1 MVPGVKANDEDPGKS
16 FNNIVMTNQIPISVK
31 IDAHIW
37 CDLQAE
43 INLGYQKRNR
53 LINEAIDF
61 YISYLE
67 VKRSMKCTS
76 DMDSRKKIL
85 DKFTSQIFPGLLT

>member
-1 MVPGVKANDEDPGKS
+1 
-16 FNNIVMTNQIPISVK
+16 MTNQIPISAK

-43 INLGYQKRNR
+43 INLGYRKRNR

-67 VKRSMKCTS
+67 VKRSMICES

-85 DKFTSQIFPGLLT
+85 EKFTRQIFPRLLQ